1 MGSGGPDTLC
11 VYASCRAEQSSAEQS
26 SAVCSA
32 AQCAVQRNVQCSAVQ
47 CSAVQCSAVQC
58 SGVQRRE
65 IGGQGCVICNNVTR
79 TADEDKAAFDDV
91 LLVEAA
97 QCLAEREAI
106 CGHQRCNVWRAL
118 ARPL

>member
-1 MGSGGPDTLC
+1 MLNLKTPKGVAWTRGFGGPDTLC
-11 VYASCRAEQSSAEQS
+11 VYASCRAEQSSAVQC
-26 SAVCSA
+26 SAV
-32 AQCAVQRNVQCSAVQ
+32 CSAVQ
-47 CSAVQCSAVQC
+47 CSAVQCAVQR
-58 SGVQRRE
+58 SAERLVARA
-65 IGGQGCVICNNVTR
+65 VCNNVTR
-79 TADEDKAAFDDV
+79 TADEDKAAFDDI